1 MLETTITVECDKC
14 ETVFNVTVPVTG
26 YAMWF
31 NNEADILMAMP
42 NVDCIY
48 RILLEEGLCGTCFG
62 EWEAMQDADEFEFD
76 TADIEV

>member
-1 MLETTITVECDKC
+1 
-14 ETVFNVTVPVTG
+14 
-26 YAMWF
+26 MWF

-42 NVDCIY
+42 NVDCVY